1 MNEPHES
8 DERLSEYVD
17 VSRDD
22 ELDGSAASESRRW
35 AALESHVSGCE
46 LCRERLAALRSVS
59 LLVATPVAPVSPA
72 HRSSAVA
79 SAIREGLAK
88 TEELDSV
95 PLRPRE
101 RQTRWFRSAPI
112 LLTGAA
118 AAAVLLAI
126 ALPLALLGQSSPSSK
141 SNSAARAATHGA
153 ASTLG
158 RPAPGSATAS
168 PSSGEFSTGSSAAN
182 STSAAAPSPQSA
194 AATLPDLGKVSSIDQ
209 VLTRVSRNATATS
222 SQNDYLG
229 TGTEGNSNY
238 TSCVEATR
246 RAARGGPY
254 GPGLVATATYQG
266 RAAIVTEFWPTMS
279 PPSTGKEVVAV
290 SSTSGCKLLAHT
302 ST

>member
-22 ELDGSAASESRRW
+22 EARGW
-35 AALESHVSGCE
+35 ADLESHVSGCE
-46 LCRERLAALRSVS
+46 LCRERLASLRSVS
-59 LLVATPVAPVSPA
+59 RLVAAPVAPVSPA

-88 TEELDSV
+88 TEELDSSRDLPV

-101 RQTRWFRSAPI
+101 RQTRWFRSARI
-112 LLTGAA
+112 LTGAA

-141 SNSAARAATHGA
+141 SNSAARAAATHGA